1 MLRNFSIIILINIAC
16 VLLTLSHTCA
26 QTQNDTITK
35 IESDTIKA
43 SVSDSANYDQNDTL
57 SVQEKIVVIDY
68 VDESNKIVK
77 PNIKTVLFH
86 RKGWDMSPPLIKHDT
101 GEKLKLSFD
110 DLDGDMKEYLF
121 TIIHCDADWEP
132 SDLKKNEYIDGY
144 YEDYIYDY
152 SFSLN
157 SIQPYTHYELVFPTE
172 DLAPILS
179 GNYILNVFVDHPDS
193 VCFTRRFMVVEQKV
207 EIDGKIKQ
215 ATMIKDRNYKQ
226 EVDFTIK
233 TGGYRIVNPY
243 QDMKVVI
250 IQNGRWDNAIRELK
264 PKMVISDT
272 YDYNY
277 DLENVFDGGNEFRSF
292 DIKSLTYNTE
302 NVINIDKSYEGYDI
316 YLRESGR
323 RTFQVYK
330 SEDDINGQMKIKT
343 EDYSVTET
351 EAEYV
356 NVHFFLP
363 YAAPMVDADI
373 FIIGQI
379 TDWRYSEESKMAYNY
394 KRKGYDKTLLLKQ
407 GYYNYQYILRYHNQ
421 SIGDVSFIEGNHW
434 ETENNYTI
442 FVYNR
447 EFGDDYDRLIGVK
460 HINSLNE

>member
-1 MLRNFSIIILINIAC
+1 MLRNFLIIILINIAC
-16 VLLTLSHTCA
+16 VLLTLNYAFA

-35 IESDTIKA
+35 IENDTIKT
-43 SVSDSANYDQNDTL
+43 SSSDSTNYDQNDTL
-57 SVQEKIVVIDY
+57 SVQEEIVVIDY
-68 VDESNKIVK
+68 VDESNKIIK

-86 RKGWDMSPPLIKHDT
+86 RKGWDMSPPLIKYAT

-110 DLDGDMKEYLF
+110 DLDGDVKEYLY
-121 TIIHCDADWEP
+121 TIVHCDANWEP
-132 SDLKKNEYIDGY
+132 SDLRKDEYIDGY

-157 SIQPYTHYELVFPTE
+157 TIQPYTHYELIFPTE
-172 DLAPILS
+172 DLTPILS
-179 GNYILNVFVDHPDS
+179 GNYMLNVFVDHPDS
-193 VCFTRRFMVVEQKV
+193 VCFTRRFMVVEPKV
-207 EIDGKIKQ
+207 EIEGKIKQ

-226 EVDFTIK
+226 EIDFTIK

-292 DIKSLTYNTE
+292 DVKSLTYNTE

-330 SEDDINGQMKIKT
+330 TEDDINGQMKIKT
-343 EDYSVTET
+343 EDYSTTET

-379 TDWRYSEESKMAYNY
+379 TDWRYSEVSKMAYNY

>member
-1 MLRNFSIIILINIAC
+1 MIRSFLIIILINIAF
-16 VLLTLSHTCA
+16 VLLTLSHTYG
-26 QTQNDTITK
+26 QQQNDTITK

-57 SVQEKIVVIDY
+57 SVQEEIVVIDY

-110 DLDGDMKEYLF
+110 DLDGDVKEYLF
-121 TIIHCDADWEP
+121 TIIHCDADWKP
-132 SDLKKNEYIDGY
+132 SDLRKDEYIDGY

-157 SIQPYTHYELVFPTE
+157 TIQPYTHYELIFPTA

-179 GNYILNVFVDHPDS
+179 GNYMLNVFVEHEDS
-193 VCFTRRFMVVEQKV
+193 VNFTRRFMVVEQKV

-292 DIKSLTYNTE
+292 DVKSLTYNTE

-330 SEDDINGQMKIKT
+330 TEDDINGQMKIKT
-343 EDYSVTET
+343 EDYSTTET

-379 TDWRYSEESKMAYNY
+379 TDWRYSEVSKMAYNY